1 MRKALFWIYQFTA
14 WSAVAVMALVL
25 LLWEPG
31 MKSPSPPGI
40 FPVRSF
46 DVHIDKGAYEP
57 FIAQMRK
64 FGETFGFRILI
75 KPGSPRPY
83 DMYFQMWRHEVD
95 LLASNDS
102 DTGAPDLKF
111 GVGFYP
117 KRGQPPPSSE
127 NIAPLTEGLRRYL
140 AEVPSASISD
150 ATPLP

>member
-1 MRKALFWIYQFTA
+1 
-14 WSAVAVMALVL
+14 MALVL

-46 DVHIDKGAYEP
+46 DVRIDKSAYEP

-64 FGETFGFRILI
+64 FGETFGFRMLI
-75 KPGSPRPY
+75 KPGSPLPY
-83 DMYFQMWRHEVD
+83 DMFFQMWRHDVK

-102 DTGAPDLKF
+102 DTGATDLKF
-111 GVGFYP
+111 GIGFYP
-117 KRGQPPPSSE
+117 MRGQPPPLPE
-127 NIAPLTEGLRRYL
+127 NIAPLTEGLLRLL

-150 ATPLP
+150 AMPRR